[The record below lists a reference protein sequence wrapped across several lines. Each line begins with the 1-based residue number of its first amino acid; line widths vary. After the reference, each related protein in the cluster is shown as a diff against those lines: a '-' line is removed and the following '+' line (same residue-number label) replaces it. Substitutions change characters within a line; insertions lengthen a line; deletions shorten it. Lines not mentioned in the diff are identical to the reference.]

1 MLIEMGVLAA
11 AKVIYDMNESDKN
24 DARSDRIVLKSAER
38 KFEAENLERETRK
51 VYQNSTEKLA
61 NRKRAILKSSFPR
74 FKDVYE
80 RIMKINF
87 NEDSRG
93 IKELFSLDTLKEYN
107 EQMNA
112 IFLLEPMKLTDQ
124 QLVAS
129 VLVPGAAGLLLTGN
143 LGIGLAWGLSSSI
156 RKDSEMNITMANARK
171 KQVTLY
177 AQAVEA
183 KKEAIDAVCWH
194 LDSVSNILAKLN
206 VLFLKSIKST
216 ATIIEKNGYDGSN
229 YSDEELAGVGTCM
242 NLAKAVKDIVDMP
255 IIDENNQVVS
265 AAKEVIISGNA
276 MLEQFQELMS

>member
-194 LDSVSNILAKLN
+194 LDSVSDILAKLN

-229 YSDEELAGVGTCM
+229 YSDEELAGVGMCM